1 MRIRKWIVSRSGR
14 SGSTESRRR
23 EAGTGAGREQ
33 DWRWNTLRPADLFPG
48 WLTRSPGGFA
58 FVSPVG
64 VQQAKIPVPQSA
76 MEG

>member
-1 MRIRKWIVSRSGR
+1 MDRVTERQVGVDGKQNAGGR
-14 SGSTESRRR
+14 DGSS
-23 EAGTGAGREQ
+23 AGAVREQ

-64 VQQAKIPVPQSA
+64 AQQAKIPMPQSA